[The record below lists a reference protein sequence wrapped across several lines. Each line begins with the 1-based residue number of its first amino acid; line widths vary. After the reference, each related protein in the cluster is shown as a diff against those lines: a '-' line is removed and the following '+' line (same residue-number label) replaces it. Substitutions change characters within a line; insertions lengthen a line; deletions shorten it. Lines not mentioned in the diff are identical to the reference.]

1 MPRRVSY
8 SLALFLCA
16 GAICR
21 ADITLHYTLDF
32 KVSDAA
38 PAAMTAPLKQQ
49 MAAMLPTSQLVRLKG
64 TKTLSVIG
72 PLSGI
77 VDSAD
82 STITLLNPATK
93 QFAKMSM
100 TDYIASL
107 QPALAMPAAAQQA
120 LASMSFD
127 VSSSDTGQTGM
138 VAGIR
143 ATERLLTLAMSMN
156 LPGVPTP
163 AGPLMRVEMHMWRA
177 SPDDF
182 GRIPAL
188 REYAASVERAM
199 TVFNPTQAMQQMFS
213 QMPGFGD
220 KFAAAM
226 QDMSKGNLTVK
237 MQESIFMPIMAQLV
251 PGADP
256 KLPMMEISMN
266 LADISEAPLDD
277 ALFQPPSDY
286 QSVSAA
292 EMIKAMLP
300 AVPATATPAP
310 VAATRPP
317 LAPGESVARVGNG
330 VMASVIFR

>member
-1 MPRRVSY
+1 MLRRMSY
-8 SLALFLCA
+8 RLALLLCA

-21 ADITLHYTLDF
+21 ADITLHYTLEF
-32 KVSDAA
+32 KVSDTA
-38 PAAMTAPLKQQ
+38 PAAFTAPMKQT
-49 MAAMLPTSQLVRLKG
+49 MATMLPTSQVMKMKG
-64 TKTLSVIG
+64 TKTLSAIG
-72 PLSGI
+72 PLSAI
-77 VDSAD
+77 VDNAD

-93 QFAKMSM
+93 QFAKISM
-100 TDYIASL
+100 ADYLAAL
-107 QPALAMPAAAQQA
+107 QPMMAMPAAAQQA
-120 LASMSFD
+120 LAGMNFD
-127 VSSSDTGQTGM
+127 VSSSDTGQTAM

-143 ATERLLTLAMSMN
+143 ATEHLLTLSMSMN

-163 AGPLMRVEMHMWRA
+163 AGPLMHVDMHMWRA

-188 REYAASVERAM
+188 REYSASVARAM
-199 TVFNPTQAMQQMFS
+199 SVFNPAGAMQQMFS

-226 QDMSKGNLTVK
+226 QDLSGSGNLTVK
-237 MQESIFMPIMAQLV
+237 MQESIFMPIMAQLA

-256 KLPMMEISMN
+256 KLPMMEMNMN

-277 ALFQPPSDY
+277 ALFLPPSDY

-292 EMIKAMLP
+292 EMVKALRP

-310 VAATRPP
+310 AAAARPP
-317 LAPGESVARVGNG
+317 LAP
-330 VMASVIFR
+330 